1 MVLLLKAGGTIM
13 SHKIMAHLVAYY
25 PTEKASLDIAEA
37 LIKGGASFL
46 EVQFPFSDPTADGA
60 TIQEA
65 CTVALASGF
74 KVDKG
79 FELIKRIT
87 KMTDTPVFIM
97 SYCNLVVTRGIKEFL
112 TDTKKAGARGL
123 IVPDL
128 PFDTD
133 EGLYAE
139 AKAMQLEVIPVVA
152 PSISEKRLKAIAALN
167 INYLYT
173 ALRKGITGV
182 FTEIG
187 KENIEFLNRCGAF
200 GMKVLAGFGISSRAQ
215 VEKIAPLVH
224 AVIVGSAFI
233 REIQNHVADDSF
245 CDAVLIKMKELS
257 GV

>member
-1 MVLLLKAGGTIM
+1 M

-25 PTEKASLDIAEA
+25 PNRKASLDIVQA

-60 TIQEA
+60 AIQEA
-65 CTVALASGF
+65 CTMALMSGF

-79 FELIKRIT
+79 FELVKHIAET
-87 KMTDTPVFIM
+87 TDIPVFIM
-97 SYCNLVVTRGIKEFL
+97 SYCNLVFTRGIKEFL
-112 TDTKKAGARGL
+112 ADVKKAGARGL

-139 AKAMQLEVIPVVA
+139 ARSMQLEVMPVVA
-152 PSISEKRLKAIAALN
+152 PSISERRLKAIATLN
-167 INYLYT
+167 ISYLYT
-173 ALRKGITGV
+173 ALRKGITGT

-187 KENIEFLNRCGAF
+187 EENIEFLKKCGSL
-200 GMKVLAGFGISSRAQ
+200 GLKVLAGFGISSREQ

-233 REIQNHVADDSF
+233 REIQNHLADNSF
-245 CDAVLIKMKELS
+245 CDAVYTKMKELS
-257 GV
+257 GL